1 MSAALSASDFSAFFR
16 EVHGVEPFPWQRR
29 LLERLDAG
37 PGWPELLDL
46 PTGTGKTAVL
56 DIAVFHLALEAAR
69 GERRQAPVRI
79 AFVVDRRLVV
89 DHTFERAQRLACALA
104 SAEPGTVVAR
114 VADALRR
121 LAGAGPPLLVRRLRG
136 GLPREEDWART
147 PVQPTILCSTVDQV
161 GSRLLFRGYGVSDS
175 MKPIHAGLLGSDCL
189 ILLDEAHLA
198 EPFRQTLGWIARYRA
213 PPGSDGAIAAPWAF
227 VTLTAT
233 AGREEPE
240 DRVFRLEREDREHPV
255 LARRLAAAK
264 PARLVP
270 LGKGEAGTGEGGA
283 DRDALEARAKA
294 AVAAVREALDWF
306 RKRGHAAPAI
316 GVVVNRVARAR
327 RTFEAVREAWP
338 EEELDALLLIGPQ
351 RQVERDRITERLAP
365 IRTGADRSLARQLVI
380 VSTQGIE
387 VGVDID
393 LDGLITELA
402 PIDSLRQRF
411 GRLNRDGRKIEPFAR
426 ILVHPADLAKR
437 IDDPIYGASLREV
450 WAFLQE
456 RAARGDR
463 RGGREVV
470 DFAIDSFCSQIDV
483 KILAPKPDAPVLLPA
498 HLDLLAS
505 TAPVPTPD
513 PPVALFLH
521 GRRRQHDSVSL
532 VWRGDLAEAVLD
544 DAAVRRLLGL
554 VPPRSGEAIELPLWA
569 VRAWLASPIGK
580 LEALADVPS
589 ASSEGEDG
597 GGRAE
602 KGRVVR
608 WRGDSEDTRWVESRE
623 IRPGDTVVVP
633 SVFGGLDSWGWNPA
647 SPDPVAE
654 VAREASEPF
663 NGRRFVVRLAPGAIG
678 PAVDAERLA
687 ALLAEYET
695 ANWRDLRAA
704 LVELPLPEAMR
715 EDLEKLDRAR
725 GGRVEIDLEVYGR
738 DAEGRPRGVLFVA
751 WRGLADATSSSEEAS
766 SEDDLAA
773 SLLGVPVELERH
785 LRDVADRAAAW
796 AKALGLASHLA
807 RDLEL
812 SGLLHDL
819 GKVDPRFQAWL
830 REDDPLGIEFHE
842 VAPLAKAGRRLGHP
856 AAAANLPERW
866 RHEALSVR
874 LALAHPRLAEAAD
887 PALVLWLIGTH
898 HGHGR
903 PFFPHA
909 DPADENRRGLPSVL
923 GSPAELEA
931 GPGPQAS
938 AFDWQGRDW
947 PMLFAELRDRYGLW
961 GLARFEA
968 ILRLA
973 DHRASQAELAGE
985 DG

>member
-1 MSAALSASDFSAFFR
+1 VSAAVSASDFSAFFR

-37 PGWPELLDL
+37 EGWPALLDL

-56 DIAVFHLALEAAR
+56 DIAVYHLALEAAR

-89 DHTFERAQRLACALA
+89 DHTFERAQRLASALA
-104 SAEPGTVVAR
+104 SAAPGRVVAR
-114 VADALRR
+114 VAEALRR
-121 LAGAGPPLLVRRLRG
+121 LAGDGPPLLVRRLRG
-136 GLPREEDWART
+136 GLPREDDWAWT

-198 EPFRQTLGWIARYRA
+198 EPFRQTLTWVARYRA
-213 PPGSDGAIAAPWAF
+213 PPGSDGAVAAPWAF

-233 AGREEPE
+233 AGRQEPE

-270 LGKGEAGTGEGGA
+270 LGKAGDGPEESGT

-327 RTFEAVREAWP
+327 RSFEAVREAWP

-365 IRTGADRSLARQLVI
+365 IRTGADRSLARPLVI

-387 VGVDID
+387 AGVDID
-393 LDGLITELA
+393 LDGLVTELA

-411 GRLNRDGRKIEPFAR
+411 GRLDRDGRSIEAFAR

-437 IDDPIYGASLREV
+437 IDDPIYGASLREA
-450 WAFLQE
+450 WAFLRE
-456 RAARGDR
+456 LAARGDR
-463 RGGREVV
+463 KGDRETV
-470 DFAIDSFCSQIDV
+470 DFAIDGFSSQIEE
-483 KILAPKPDAPVLLPA
+483 KTLAPKPDAPVLLPA

-521 GRRRQHDSVSL
+521 GRGREPDSVSL
-532 VWRGDLAEAVLD
+532 VWRGDLAEAALD
-544 DAAVRRLLGL
+544 DVAVRRLLGL

-569 VRAWLASPIGK
+569 VRAWLGSAIGRH
-580 LEALADVPS
+580 EQLADVPS
-589 ASSEGEDG
+589 AAPERGNGE
-597 GGRAE
+597 GRAE
-602 KGRVVR
+602 QRRVVR
-608 WRGDSEDTRWVESRE
+608 WRGESEDTRWVEWRD

-633 SVFGGLDSWGWNPA
+633 SAFGGLDAWGWNPA
-647 SPDPVAE
+647 SPEPVAD

-663 NGRRFVVRLAPGAIG
+663 AGRRFVVRLAPGLIG

-695 ANWRDLRAA
+695 ANWRDLCAA

-725 GGRVEIDLEVYGR
+725 GGRVEIDLELYGR

-751 WRGLADATSSSEEAS
+751 WRGLADATRSGEEAS
-766 SEDDLAA
+766 SEDDLTA

-785 LRDVADRAAAW
+785 LRDVADRTAAW

-830 REDDPLGIEFHE
+830 REDDPLGIELDE
-842 VAPLAKAGRRLGHP
+842 LAPLAKAGRRLGHP
-856 AAAANLPERW
+856 AAAAGLPERW

-909 DPADENRRGLPSVL
+909 DRADGYHRRLPSVH
-923 GSPAELEA
+923 GSPSEL
-931 GPGPQAS
+931 GPGHGPQALG
-938 AFDWQGRDW
+938 FDWHARDW
-947 PMLFAELRDRYGLW
+947 PGLFAELRDRYGVW
-961 GLARFEA
+961 KLAHLEA

-973 DHRASQAELAGE
+973 DHRASEAEVREE